1 MTNNFIILA
10 LIIPTLLVFP
20 YLMST
25 NAFAFKITDTEI
37 QIEVHFN
44 KTDFTNLD
52 TLFNDL
58 DDGLI
63 EENIHDE
70 FSPIAVGQWNF
81 NPEDLNDPTNDIVS
95 DWNININ
102 HLTGLHKLLINP
114 TIIEINLPQGTNY
127 PSIQDQ
133 LVNEGRGIITD
144 KLTNY
149 GITEFKW
156 FLFFEG
162 GLIIEEESS

>member
-1 MTNNFIILA
+1 
-10 LIIPTLLVFP
+10 
-20 YLMST
+20 MST

-44 KTDFTNLD
+44 KTDFTQLD

-81 NPEDLNDPTNDIVS
+81 NPEDLTDPTNDIIS
-95 DWNININ
+95 NWGININ
-102 HLTGLHKLLINP
+102 HLTGLHRLTINP

-127 PSIQDQ
+127 PNIQDQ
-133 LVNEGRGIITD
+133 LINEGR
-144 KLTNY
+144 
-149 GITEFKW
+149 
-156 FLFFEG
+156 
-162 GLIIEEESS
+162 

>member
-1 MTNNFIILA
+1 MVNNFIILS
-10 LIIPTLLVFP
+10 LIIPALLVFP
-20 YLMST
+20 YLMSE

-44 KTDFTNLD
+44 KTDFTQLNA
-52 TLFNDL
+52 LFNDL

-70 FSPIAVGQWNF
+70 FSPIAVGQW
-81 NPEDLNDPTNDIVS
+81 DIDDIES
-95 DWNININ
+95 DWSININ
-102 HLTGLHKLLINP
+102 HLTGLHKLLIDP
-114 TIIEINLPQGTNY
+114 TILEINLPQGVNY

-133 LVNEGRGIITD
+133 LVDEGRGIITD

-149 GITEFKW
+149 GITSFKW
-156 FLFFEG
+156 FLFYEG
-162 GLIIEEESS
+162 GLIIEEETS